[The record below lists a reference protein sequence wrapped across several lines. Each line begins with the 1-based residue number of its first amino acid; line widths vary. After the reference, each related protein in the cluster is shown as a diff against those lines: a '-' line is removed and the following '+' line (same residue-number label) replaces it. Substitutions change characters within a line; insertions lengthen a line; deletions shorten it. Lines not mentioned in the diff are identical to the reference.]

1 MRYDMKRFLSL
12 FLALVLCM
20 ALLPPSAQAAAVYSP
35 WFKSS
40 FLEMDALGILP
51 DAFRSLDLT
60 ASVTRREMCELA
72 VPALE
77 SITGNVLEKPDT
89 TRFSDCS
96 DPAVCKACEL
106 GIVDGYP
113 DGTFRPDRL
122 LSRQECFSV
131 VTKFCLAASMQPV
144 SEGADLSVFSDAQSV
159 AAWAEQAVRVC
170 VRYQFV
176 QGASDRDGK
185 LWLKPTS
192 DLSRQEAMAVFLR
205 CYKGLSEYYYY
216 VRSAQVVSLSAGGGN
231 TVVLGGV
238 TVTERETVLYT
249 DVDLL
254 NVRCAPTLEAEAV
267 GSLTLGE
274 KAEITGV
281 CSNGW
286 ARIRFAGGEAYV
298 MAKYLA
304 EKPESGAAPQV
315 ASSLALML
323 CEDAMAF
330 LGYPYVWGGTS
341 PASGFD
347 CSGLVYYVF
356 TGRGIAMNR
365 VADDQMEQGV
375 YIPKAELLAG
385 DLVFFGYGDY
395 ADHVGIYIGNGNFLH
410 AANPSSGVKISSMNE
425 TYYLNKYIGAR
436 RVV

>member
-1 MRYDMKRFLSL
+1 MKRFLSFL
-12 FLALVLCM
+12 LALVLL
-20 ALLPPSAQAAAVYSP
+20 ASILPPRAQAAAVYSP

-60 ASVTRREMCELA
+60 ASITRREMCELA

-77 SITGNVLEKPDT
+77 SITGNVLENPDPS
-89 TRFSDCS
+89 RFSDCS
-96 DPAVCKACEL
+96 DAAVCKACEL

-131 VTKFCLAASMQPV
+131 VTKFCLAASMQPTG
-144 SEGADLSVFSDAQSV
+144 EGSDLSVFSDAQSV

-170 VRYQFV
+170 VRYGFV
-176 QGASDRDGK
+176 QGSSDADGK

-192 DLSRQEAMAVFLR
+192 DLTRQEAMAVFLR

-216 VRSAQVVSLSAGGGN
+216 VRNAQVISLSVSGGS

-238 TVTERETVLYT
+238 TLTESEAVLYT

-274 KAEITGV
+274 KAEVTGV

-286 ARIRFAGGEAYV
+286 ARIRFGGGEAYV

-304 EKPESGAAPQV
+304 EKAESGTQQM
-315 ASSLALML
+315 ASTLALTL

-341 PASGFD
+341 PAGGFD
-347 CSGLVYYVF
+347 CSGLVYYVYR
-356 TGRGIAMNR
+356 GRGIEMNR

-375 YIPKAELLAG
+375 YVPKAELLAG